1 MRCTIGGR
9 GSGSVSPPSERA
21 SRDTERRSR
30 KGSLPSILFG
40 SASPGGSLP
49 SILFDS
55 ASPKGSL
62 PSILFD
68 SASPKGSLPSILFDS
83 ASPGGSLPSIRFGS
97 ASPKG
102 SLPSIV
108 FGSASPQGSRPSIVF
123 GSVSPQGSRPSIVFG
138 SVSRPFLGLRPSRVG
153 LRARRLRYVTR
164 NVTGSLQ
171 SPRTFRASVRYR
183 KKYRVPGVS
192 PVTTVLATFVSW
204 RSSHSLASSERCH
217 L

>member
-123 GSVSPQGSRPSIVFG
+123 GSVS
-138 SVSRPFLGLRPSRVG
+138 RPFLGLRPSRVG

>member
-55 ASPKGSL
+55 ASP
-62 PSILFD
+62 
-68 SASPKGSLPSILFDS
+68 
-83 ASPGGSLPSIRFGS
+83 GGSLPSIRFGS

-108 FGSASPQGSRPSIVF
+108 FGSASPQGSLPSIVF
-123 GSVSPQGSRPSIVFG
+123 GSASPQGSRPSIVFG